1 MANNYMQVYGVTAGE
16 KERIDKADFEKG
28 IKCFGEKYDFK
39 DRIEHEGYGE
49 MFPIEEVSGLRMI
62 SDIAKEH
69 AGFHSEITELGRKA
83 NLNFILDQAL
93 EDEKFCRVLLDII
106 RRKALTDVA
115 FYYGIAST
123 EFNYCN
129 SLE

>member
-1 MANNYMQVYGVTAGE
+1 MQVYGVTEVE
-16 KERIDKADFEKG
+16 KERIDRADFEMG

-62 SDIAKEH
+62 GDIAQKH
-69 AGFHSEITELGRKA
+69 TGFHSEIMELGRKA
-83 NLNFILDQAL
+83 NLNFILDRVL
-93 EDEKFCRVLLDII
+93 DDEKFGRVLLDII

-115 FYYGIAST
+115 FYYGIASA
-123 EFNYCN
+123 EFEYTNAARN
-129 SLE
+129 